1 MNLDEFTKYFLKNK
15 HTMLCPICN
24 SIVNYNRNL
33 KHEYC
38 HCDNIKHENII
49 TRNVH
54 GHYDFYCG
62 IYNENYLFQ
71 ITFNDNLYRYDSNN
85 NLVILSCK
93 ENKSTKI
100 DINLKF
106 NLETPYI
113 DLEKI
118 KSLLLFI

>member
-38 HCDNIKHENII
+38 HCII